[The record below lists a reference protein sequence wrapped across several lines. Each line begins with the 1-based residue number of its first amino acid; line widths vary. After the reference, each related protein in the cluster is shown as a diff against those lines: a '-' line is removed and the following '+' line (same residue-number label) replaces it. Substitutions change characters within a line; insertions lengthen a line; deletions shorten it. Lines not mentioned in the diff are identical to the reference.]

1 MEELKVWNDK
11 KMPHNYLRGNRNAF
25 EMELFL
31 DISVS
36 LRILEL
42 KEKGGPTEEDFKRVQ
57 TYQQLIGEKGN
68 FLWMKSEKKGITA
81 KVANAVAD
89 AISVLSFCSGG
100 VTIFGRHWES

>member
-1 MEELKVWNDK
+1 M
-11 KMPHNYLRGNRNAF
+11 
-25 EMELFL
+25 
-31 DISVS
+31 
-36 LRILEL
+36 
-42 KEKGGPTEEDFKRVQ
+42 
-57 TYQQLIGEKGN
+57 GEKGN